1 MLELTWEKKIM
12 WLGMNNTY
20 CIVVLV
26 AETENQDLLNEKTS
40 RVGTPRLGFRLSVCV
55 VPRLRVS
62 G

>member
-1 MLELTWEKKIM
+1 MLELTWEKLV

-26 AETENQDLLNEKTS
+26 AETENQDVLNEKTS
-40 RVGTPRLGFRLSVCV
+40 RAGKPWLRFRLSVCV
-55 VPRLRVS
+55 VLRLQVS

>member
-1 MLELTWEKKIM
+1 MLELTWEKLV

-26 AETENQDLLNEKTS
+26 AETENQDVLNEKTS
-40 RVGTPRLGFRLSVCV
+40 RAGKPWLRFRLSVCV
-55 VPRLRVS
+55 VLRLRVS